1 MNKLTTYLIF
11 FLISLT
17 ITFGQT
23 LCPPSFLNASPED
36 REVSLFWSAPDTVFY
51 GDILLEECFSDC
63 DSAINAF
70 SIEYSV
76 DNNSGG
82 WFRNS
87 SGDTSSCGTGMIPC
101 NDGGSDNYSAIAVY
115 SSEATPVD
123 SRLITG
129 SLDLTNYTTAILEF
143 VEGYAYSEDAW
154 DSNMVEISTDS
165 GATWDVVYS
174 SLPWDIGN
182 TIIGTTIDLSSYAGQ
197 SFQIAFRYFDATGYG
212 EAWYVDNIRVW
223 GGTGARTAR
232 FLTNGSIG
240 NITPIGKK
248 ENGLEY
254 TTRIITSMSSFTQN
268 SSDRTSPCGT
278 FQTYNIYANGN
289 LVGSTEETTYIVDGL
304 INFTEYCFNITAQ
317 YAEGESDT
325 SYSSCATPLDPF
337 IVDPDEITVTVG
349 VDEYIETTIA
359 VANHDTIALDFS
371 IFSMEIANL
380 EVAVVFMEADFNMG
394 LWDEVYESEGLWL
407 IGDSTGAS
415 SSYLPYPESDGLFA
429 YYNDDFAGEDTDS
442 VDSYLT
448 SNIVIINGNEKI
460 YLMLDMFYPQWGG
473 PCGNNGGYA
482 DFAELLISTDGGNT
496 WTTIDSSFSNWFNG
510 PAYEVVGW
518 DKLLYNI
525 TPYTTGNQIIQV
537 AVHYTDC
544 GGNWGYGIGVDNI
557 VIKHGD
563 DYSWLTLSPYE
574 GTVGAGDT
582 IDITVGVYGI
592 MDGFSAN
599 ETAVL
604 TASRPDGSTAYEVSV
619 SIGMSVGESGVDIPE
634 GVPGVFALHQN
645 YPNPFNP
652 VTSIRFDIPELSFA
666 RMEIYNLLGQ
676 RVRTLFHGAV
686 EPGYHITQWDGKN
699 DNGEELPS
707 GMYLYKLHAGSYIA
721 MEKLVLL
728 K

>member
-36 REVSLFWSAPDTVFY
+36 REASLFWSAPDTVFY

-212 EAWYVDNIRVW
+212 EEWYVDNIRVW
-223 GGTGARTAR
+223 G
-232 FLTNGSIG
+232 
-240 NITPIGKK
+240 
-248 ENGLEY
+248 
-254 TTRIITSMSSFTQN
+254 
-268 SSDRTSPCGT
+268 
-278 FQTYNIYANGN
+278 
-289 LVGSTEETTYIVDGL
+289 
-304 INFTEYCFNITAQ
+304 
-317 YAEGESDT
+317 
-325 SYSSCATPLDPF
+325 
-337 IVDPDEITVTVG
+337 
-349 VDEYIETTIA
+349 
-359 VANHDTIALDFS
+359 
-371 IFSMEIANL
+371 
-380 EVAVVFMEADFNMG
+380 
-394 LWDEVYESEGLWL
+394 
-407 IGDSTGAS
+407 
-415 SSYLPYPESDGLFA
+415 
-429 YYNDDFAGEDTDS
+429 
-442 VDSYLT
+442 
-448 SNIVIINGNEKI
+448 
-460 YLMLDMFYPQWGG
+460 
-473 PCGNNGGYA
+473 
-482 DFAELLISTDGGNT
+482 
-496 WTTIDSSFSNWFNG
+496 
-510 PAYEVVGW
+510 
-518 DKLLYNI
+518 
-525 TPYTTGNQIIQV
+525 
-537 AVHYTDC
+537 
-544 GGNWGYGIGVDNI
+544 
-557 VIKHGD
+557 
-563 DYSWLTLSPYE
+563 
-574 GTVGAGDT
+574 
-582 IDITVGVYGI
+582 
-592 MDGFSAN
+592 
-599 ETAVL
+599 
-604 TASRPDGSTAYEVSV
+604 
-619 SIGMSVGESGVDIPE
+619 
-634 GVPGVFALHQN
+634 
-645 YPNPFNP
+645 
-652 VTSIRFDIPELSFA
+652 
-666 RMEIYNLLGQ
+666 
-676 RVRTLFHGAV
+676 
-686 EPGYHITQWDGKN
+686 GKN

>member
-429 YYNDDFAGEDTDS
+429 YYNDDFAGEDTDP

-448 SNIVIINGNEKI
+448 SNIIIIKMKKYILCWICFIPNGEDLVVIMAVMQILLSCLFLQMAVILGPRSTVVLAI
-460 YLMLDMFYPQWGG
+460 GLMVQPMKSWGG
-473 PCGNNGGYA
+473 ISCCIILHHIPPETRL
-482 DFAELLISTDGGNT
+482 FRLL
-496 WTTIDSSFSNWFNG
+496 F
-510 PAYEVVGW
+510 
-518 DKLLYNI
+518 
-525 TPYTTGNQIIQV
+525 IIQI
-537 AVHYTDC
+537 A
-544 GGNWGYGIGVDNI
+544 
-557 VIKHGD
+557 
-563 DYSWLTLSPYE
+563 
-574 GTVGAGDT
+574 A
-582 IDITVGVYGI
+582 
-592 MDGFSAN
+592 
-599 ETAVL
+599 ET
-604 TASRPDGSTAYEVSV
+604 G
-619 SIGMSVGESGVDIPE
+619 
-634 GVPGVFALHQN
+634 
-645 YPNPFNP
+645 
-652 VTSIRFDIPELSFA
+652 
-666 RMEIYNLLGQ
+666 
-676 RVRTLFHGAV
+676 
-686 EPGYHITQWDGKN
+686 
-699 DNGEELPS
+699 
-707 GMYLYKLHAGSYIA
+707 A
-721 MEKLVLL
+721 MELV
-728 K
+728 